1 MDDIYYCGVQ
11 FYKYADELGEKIYKF
26 SISKELIKD
35 VFEGSSKLQLART
48 LAEQD
53 DTLASLLKELDGLGD

>member
-1 MDDIYYCGVQ
+1 MTGLCRRKKETKEKGKKAKEKRKQ
-11 FYKYADELGEKIYKF
+11 ELLEEIDSQVKK
-26 SISKELIKD
+26 
-35 VFEGSSKLQLART
+35 SSKLQLART